1 MKKKSTTSNPLPAI
15 GMGAT
20 IVYHS
25 DREPAT
31 IIQITHGGN
40 RIVVQADIATRTDKN
55 GMSESQTYEFAQDPN
70 GSIFEATKRKDGSY
84 RMKGGKTLIRI
95 GSRQKYYDFSF

>member
-1 MKKKSTTSNPLPAI
+1 MNTFESLPTI
-15 GMGAT
+15 GMGVT

-25 DREPAT
+25 DREPGT

-40 RIVVQADIATRTDKN
+40 RIIVQADIATRTDKN

-70 GSIFEATKRKDGSY
+70 GSTYEATKRKDGSY